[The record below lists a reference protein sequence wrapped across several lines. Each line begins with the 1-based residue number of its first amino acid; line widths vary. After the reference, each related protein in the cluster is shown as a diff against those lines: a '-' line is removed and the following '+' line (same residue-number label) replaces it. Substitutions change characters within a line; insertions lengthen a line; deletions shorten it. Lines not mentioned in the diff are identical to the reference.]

1 MVGIA
6 RLIDTFLRIFKLQAS
21 PVEDQSLQHKENK
34 RRKRKGEKNKK

>member
-21 PVEDQSLQHKENK
+21 PVEDQSLQQKDKK
-34 RRKRKGEKNKK
+34 R